1 MILTAEKHV
10 LQFIKPA
17 KTSRGE
23 YAEKDVLLL
32 TLKEGNTVYQ
42 AEVAPLSDLSVDG
55 KLDLLGLISPFL
67 EQSHTENSLM
77 ELLEFCTPYPSLRFG
92 VYALLQ
98 KLRAHSTIWADTPF
112 TRKES
117 ALKINGLVWMNDIES
132 MSEEAENKVNQGF
145 TCIKFKVG
153 ALDFDAECRMLEA
166 FRKRHKAFD
175 IEIRLDANG
184 AFPSDSALSMLKDL
198 SRFEIHSIEQ
208 PIKAEN
214 HDWMARICRESAIDI
229 ALDEELIGFP
239 VENAHHLLTQL
250 KPQYII
256 LKPTL
261 IGGFDRCD
269 SWIKTALK
277 ENIGWW
283 STSALEGNIGLFDIA
298 QWVSA
303 YPVTMP
309 QGLGTGALFVKNF
322 PQNTRVDSGC
332 LHRI

>member
-1 MILTAEKHV
+1 
-10 LQFIKPA
+10 
-17 KTSRGE
+17 
-23 YAEKDVLLL
+23 
-32 TLKEGNTVYQ
+32 
-42 AEVAPLSDLSVDG
+42 
-55 KLDLLGLISPFL
+55 
-67 EQSHTENSLM
+67 
-77 ELLEFCTPYPSLRFG
+77 
-92 VYALLQ
+92 
-98 KLRAHSTIWADTPF
+98 
-112 TRKES
+112 
-117 ALKINGLVWMNDIES
+117 
-132 MSEEAENKVNQGF
+132 
-145 TCIKFKVG
+145 
-153 ALDFDAECRMLEA
+153 
-166 FRKRHKAFD
+166 
-175 IEIRLDANG
+175 
-184 AFPSDSALSMLKDL
+184 MLKDL

-239 VENAHHLLTQL
+239 VEKAHHLLTQL

-269 SWIKTALK
+269 SWIKAALR
-277 ENIGWW
+277 EDIGWW

-322 PQNTRVDSGC
+322 PQNTRVDSGY